1 MDAFL
6 TPVEK
11 DTTRVVIV
19 NVHCNTKNGSIKLPF
34 DNTSTF
40 DYIRRFSAAWANM
53 NNWTMARVTVNGGD
67 VPLDARI
74 AEYDDLGQ
82 VDVIAFERKIMT
94 VCIPERSN
102 IDYPV
107 NATLYETFGCIV
119 RRVSQLF
126 GLDPA
131 TVASFTVG
139 GGEQVGYEKTP
150 TVMELGTLEDWVL
163 TFDRHRY
170 QDLILTG

>member
-1 MDAFL
+1 
-6 TPVEK
+6 
-11 DTTRVVIV
+11 
-19 NVHCNTKNGSIKLPF
+19 
-34 DNTSTF
+34 
-40 DYIRRFSAAWANM
+40 
-53 NNWTMARVTVNGGD
+53 MARVTVNGGD

-131 TVASFTVG
+131 TVASFTVD
-139 GGEQVGYEKTP
+139 GGEQVEYEKTP